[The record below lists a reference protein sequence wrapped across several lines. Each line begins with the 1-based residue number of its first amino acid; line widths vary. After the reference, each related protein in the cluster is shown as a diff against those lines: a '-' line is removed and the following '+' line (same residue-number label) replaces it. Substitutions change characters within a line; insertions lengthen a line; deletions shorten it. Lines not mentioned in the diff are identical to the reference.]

1 MAELHFHI
9 PANMLDTLDLEAM
22 ALGKTRSELVRK
34 IVGKAKLDN
43 MEAMHRMQV
52 TVKIDDIQHRKI
64 QWLAAKL
71 KVSMSEVMRIL
82 IEEELRS

>member
-22 ALGKTRSELVRK
+22 ARGTTRSELVRK
-34 IVGKAKLDN
+34 IASKARLDD

-52 TVKIDDIQHRKI
+52 TVKTDDIQHRKI
-64 QWLAAKL
+64 KHIAEKL
-71 KVSMSEVMRIL
+71 KVSMSEVMRML
-82 IEEELRS
+82 IEKELRS